1 MKLTEYPL
9 RDQTIQKTQMY
20 AACARAPCGCPDGS
34 TAANATSM
42 AAGDGWRR
50 NAHESLRWKQGLA

>member
-20 AACARAPCGCPDGS
+20 AVRVVPVPASMQLATASARYSTTAVAPH
-34 TAANATSM
+34 AAPPALS
-42 AAGDGWRR
+42 GP
-50 NAHESLRWKQGLA
+50 

>member
-20 AACARAPCGCPDGS
+20 AVLTHIIAAEVRASRDAAIANHG
-34 TAANATSM
+34 TAP
-42 AAGDGWRR
+42 
-50 NAHESLRWKQGLA
+50 HLP